1 MAIIKPFKG
10 YRVKKE
16 YAKRL
21 ASRPYDVISSKEARE
36 EVKGNP
42 YSFLHVIKPEID
54 LPEDTDPYSG
64 KVYEKGRENLEKLI
78 NKGILFQDTD
88 PCFYIYA
95 QTFQS
100 RTQYGILGCA
110 HIDDYLNKN
119 IKEHELT
126 RPDKELDRINIIK
139 HHNFHA
145 EPVFFAYKDNSEI
158 NKIVSE
164 MTRNEP
170 EYDFVAD
177 DGIGH
182 HLWIIDNREII
193 ERIEEIF
200 KNDIACTYVADGHH
214 RTAAA
219 AKVALSRKQANP
231 NHTGKEEYNY
241 FMAVHFPAG
250 QLQIIDYNR
259 VVKDLNSNTPSWFI
273 EKLKD
278 SFNITEQGTNEYRPS
293 KLHEFSMYIE
303 GKWYSMTSR
312 EGTFD
317 ENNPIECL
325 DVTILSKQ
333 VLEPILNITDLR
345 KSKRID
351 FVGGVR
357 GLGELKKRVD
367 SGDMKAA
374 FALYPVTMDQLIKI
388 ADTKN
393 IMPPKT
399 TWFEPK
405 LRSGLVLHH
414 LE

>member
-1 MAIIKPFKG
+1 MAIIAPFKG

-16 YAKRL
+16 FAKRV
-21 ASRPYDVISSKEARE
+21 ASKPYDVISSKEARE
-36 EVKGNP
+36 EVRDNP

-54 LPEDTDPYSG
+54 LPEDTDPHSN

-78 NKGILFQDTD
+78 NDGILIQDTD

-95 QTFQS
+95 QTFQN

-110 HIDDYLNKN
+110 HIDDYINKK

-126 RPDKELDRINIIK
+126 RPDKELDRINLMK

-145 EPVFFAYKDNSEI
+145 EPVFFAYQDNKEI
-158 NKIVSE
+158 NKIVDE
-164 MTRNEP
+164 IIQHEP

-182 HLWIIDNREII
+182 HLWVINNREII
-193 ERIEEIF
+193 DRIEEIF
-200 KNDIACTYVADGHH
+200 RNDVPCTYVADGHH

-219 AKVALSRKQANP
+219 TKTALSRKQSNP
-231 NHTGKEEYNY
+231 NHTGREDYNY
-241 FMAVHFPAG
+241 FMAVHFPAS
-250 QLQIIDYNR
+250 QLKISDYNR
-259 VVKDLNSNTPSWFI
+259 VVKDLNANTPSQFI
-273 EKLKD
+273 EKLSK
-278 SFNITEQGTNEYRPS
+278 SFYIIDKGTNEYKPS
-293 KLHEFSMYIE
+293 KLHEFSMYID

-317 ENNPIECL
+317 NINPIDCL

-367 SGDMKAA
+367 SGEMKAA
-374 FALYPVTMDQLIKI
+374 FALYPVTMQQLINI

-414 LE
+414 LG

>member
-1 MAIIKPFKG
+1 MAIIAPFKG

-16 YAKRL
+16 FAKRV
-21 ASRPYDVISSKEARE
+21 ASKPYDIISSSEARE
-36 EVKGNP
+36 EARDNP

-54 LPEDTDPYSG
+54 LPEETDPYSD

-78 NKGILFQDTD
+78 NDGILFQEPD

-110 HIDDYLNKN
+110 HVDDYINKN
-119 IKEHELT
+119 IREHELT
-126 RPDKELDRINIIK
+126 RPDKELDRINIIR

-145 EPVFFAYKDNSEI
+145 EPVFFAYKDNNKI
-158 NKIVSE
+158 NNIVSE
-164 MTRNEP
+164 IIKQEP

-182 HLWIIDNREII
+182 HLWIISDTGII
-193 ERIEEIF
+193 NLIKEIF
-200 KNDIACTYVADGHH
+200 RNEIPCTYVADGHH

-219 AKVALSRKQANP
+219 AKIALDRKKANP
-231 NHTGKEEYNY
+231 EHTGKEDYNY
-241 FMAVHFPAG
+241 FMAVHFPAS
-250 QLQIIDYNR
+250 QLKIIDYNR
-259 VVKDLNSNTPSWFI
+259 VVKDLNENTPSHFI
-273 EKLKD
+273 QELNRSFYVTEK
-278 SFNITEQGTNEYRPS
+278 GTNEYKPS
-293 KLHEFSMYIE
+293 KLHEFSMYID
-303 GKWYSMTSR
+303 GRWYSLTSR

-317 ENNPIECL
+317 NNNPIDCL

-333 VLEPILNITDLR
+333 VLDPLLNITDMR
-345 KSKRID
+345 NSKRID
-351 FVGGVR
+351 FIGGVR
-357 GLGELKKRVD
+357 GLGELRKRVD
-367 SGDMKAA
+367 RGDMKAA
-374 FALYPVTMDQLIKI
+374 FALYPVTMQQLMKI

-414 LE
+414 LG